1 MSLLVERGEIVG
13 LIGPNGSGK
22 TTLLNVINGL
32 ERADDGTIALDDR
45 RIERSAG
52 ARRSPA
58 PASAAPSR
66 RWRLPATPSR
76 PTWRARWRRVRPS
89 CCSTSRR
96 PASATASGGRCRR
109 LLASLRDAGRGVLI
123 VDHDI
128 ELLSRVCDRLVC
140 LDRGRVIASG
150 SPAEVR
156 ADPRVRASFLG
167 LDGDRGMSAVLE
179 IGDVSV
185 EAGEIVALLG
195 GNGAGKTT
203 LLETVLGFHPG
214 RVVLFGRD
222 ASALAVEQRV
232 GLGVGYVPEGRRVFA
247 GLTVRENLEAA
258 SSLPAGQRRQRVEEM
273 LALFPML
280 GERPEAR
287 AWLLSGGQQQM
298 LALARALMDRPRL
311 LLLDEPTLGLAPV
324 VVADLLR
331 RLSAMTADGTAILLA
346 EQRAAL
352 ALGVA
357 RRGVVLS
364 RGQVVRRG
372 SAAELAADPT
382 LADLM
387 AGA

>member
-1 MSLLVERGEIVG
+1 
-13 LIGPNGSGK
+13 
-22 TTLLNVINGL
+22 
-32 ERADDGTIALDDR
+32 
-45 RIERSAG
+45 
-52 ARRSPA
+52 
-58 PASAAPSR
+58 
-66 RWRLPATPSR
+66 
-76 PTWRARWRRVRPS
+76 
-89 CCSTSRR
+89 
-96 PASATASGGRCRR
+96 
-109 LLASLRDAGRGVLI
+109 
-123 VDHDI
+123 
-128 ELLSRVCDRLVC
+128 
-140 LDRGRVIASG
+140 
-150 SPAEVR
+150 
-156 ADPRVRASFLG
+156 
-167 LDGDRGMSAVLE
+167 MSAVLE
-179 IGDVSV
+179 VDEVSV

-214 RVVLFGRD
+214 RVMLFGRD
-222 ASALAVEQRV
+222 ASALAVEERV

-247 GLTVRENLEAA
+247 GLTVRENLEA
-258 SSLPAGQRRQRVEEM
+258 SSALPVAQRRQRVEEM

-280 GERPEAR
+280 GERPKAR

-352 ALGVA
+352 ALGIA

-372 SAAELAADPT
+372 PAAELAADPA

>member
-1 MSLLVERGEIVG
+1 V
-13 LIGPNGSGK
+13 
-22 TTLLNVINGL
+22 
-32 ERADDGTIALDDR
+32 
-45 RIERSAG
+45 
-52 ARRSPA
+52 
-58 PASAAPSR
+58 
-66 RWRLPATPSR
+66 
-76 PTWRARWRRVRPS
+76 
-89 CCSTSRR
+89 
-96 PASATASGGRCRR
+96 
-109 LLASLRDAGRGVLI
+109 
-123 VDHDI
+123 
-128 ELLSRVCDRLVC
+128 
-140 LDRGRVIASG
+140 
-150 SPAEVR
+150 
-156 ADPRVRASFLG
+156 
-167 LDGDRGMSAVLE
+167 SAVLE
-179 IGDVSV
+179 IGEVSV

-214 RVVLFGRD
+214 RVMLLGRD
-222 ASALAVEQRV
+222 ASALAVEQRI

-247 GLTVRENLEAA
+247 GLTVRENLEAS
-258 SSLPAGQRRQRVEEM
+258 SSLPARQRRQRVEEM
-273 LALFPML
+273 LMLFPML

-331 RLSAMTADGTAILLA
+331 RLTAMTADGTAILLA

-352 ALGVA
+352 ALAVA
-357 RRGVVLS
+357 TRGLVLS

-372 SAAELAADPT
+372 SATELVGDPS

>member
-1 MSLLVERGEIVG
+1 
-13 LIGPNGSGK
+13 
-22 TTLLNVINGL
+22 
-32 ERADDGTIALDDR
+32 
-45 RIERSAG
+45 
-52 ARRSPA
+52 
-58 PASAAPSR
+58 
-66 RWRLPATPSR
+66 
-76 PTWRARWRRVRPS
+76 
-89 CCSTSRR
+89 
-96 PASATASGGRCRR
+96 
-109 LLASLRDAGRGVLI
+109 
-123 VDHDI
+123 
-128 ELLSRVCDRLVC
+128 
-140 LDRGRVIASG
+140 
-150 SPAEVR
+150 
-156 ADPRVRASFLG
+156 
-167 LDGDRGMSAVLE
+167 MSAVLE

-222 ASALAVEQRV
+222 ASTLAVEQRV

-298 LALARALMDRPRL
+298 LALARALMGRPRL

-331 RLSAMTADGTAILLA
+331 RLSAMTDDGTTILLA

-352 ALGVA
+352 ALAVA

-382 LADLM
+382 LPDLM